1 MYVGACYAFGQC
13 RFTMILNKSGR
24 KDSME
29 TAIIVVCVVIAVL
42 LLAAIV
48 YKAVLLAKRI
58 RRDKEASD
66 AEDGNV
72 RCLEIV

>member
-1 MYVGACYAFGQC
+1 
-13 RFTMILNKSGR
+13 
-24 KDSME
+24 ME

-58 RRDKEASD
+58 RRDREASD
-66 AEDGNV
+66 AEDRNV
-72 RCLEIV
+72 RCLEIVQNGKVIRIEGEDVVPARAAKKE